1 MLFKLVSYYFLNNTS
16 LLFIII
22 IIQGKYAVALGVDR
36 NSPTPK
42 IGKIAV

>member
-16 LLFIII
+16 LLFII

-42 IGKIAV
+42 IGKINV